1 MAQDIGLLLRGLG
14 AAVSNQVPQFRQELA
29 QRREDE
35 YQQQQRQQLEQQRA
49 RQAQMQD
56 FEMMQQLQSAAF
68 QDAQALSELLKPGV
82 MNIEGALSLLEDR
95 QNLIGQIGIN
105 IPNDPTPMLYESLRR
120 AAVGDTNALNTA
132 RNMAGALTAQGVSR
146 GVLKLPE
153 AKAATPIAA
162 ANVMETTQGAMVPML
177 QPDGTIKTVPV
188 PASLAPKP
196 DTTFQTEQ
204 SEARS
209 SIRSNVTDINNKL
222 STITSSYEK
231 INSLLPEMK
240 AGNRAAI
247 NAALMNV
254 ARLVSPEAVNE
265 SDVRRYSGA
274 ENELAVL
281 YNFLDG
287 QGVNMD
293 QMLQIVD
300 PLNPRTFNPD
310 TLMGVARSIT
320 GASIPSLMN
329 RMEDQRNI
337 AKEYNLSPQFVSSFL
352 SPNSATMKSV
362 QQIMQSI
369 SGQQRGASQNRAQA
383 VTFGS
388 MQEAENA
395 VNIGAVPVGS
405 MVNIVDA
412 NGRIIDSFEV
422 IP

>member
-146 GVLKLPE
+146 GILKLPE

-196 DTTFQTEQ
+196 DTLFQTEQ

>member
-14 AAVSNQVPQFRQELA
+14 AAVTNQVPQFRQELA
-29 QRREDE
+29 QR
-35 YQQQQRQQLEQQRA
+35 QQQQELERQRA
-49 RQAQMQD
+49 REAQMQD
-56 FEMMQQLQSAAF
+56 FEMMQQIQNTTF
-68 QDAQALSELLKPGV
+68 QDAQAVLELLKPGV

-95 QNLIGQIGIN
+95 QDLIGRIGIS
-105 IPNDPTPMLYESLRR
+105 IPNDPIPMIYENLRR
-120 AAVGDTNALNTA
+120 AEVGDTNALNTA
-132 RNMAGALTAQGVSR
+132 RNMSGALTFQGVSR

-162 ANVMETTQGAMVPML
+162 ANVMETTQGPMVPML

-369 SGQQRGASQNRAQA
+369 SGQQRGAPQGRAQA

-412 NGRIIDSFEV
+412 NGRIVDSFEV

>member
-146 GVLKLPE
+146 GILKLPE

>member
-14 AAVSNQVPQFRQELA
+14 AAVTNQVPQFRQELA
-29 QRREDE
+29 QR
-35 YQQQQRQQLEQQRA
+35 QQQQELERQRA
-49 RQAQMQD
+49 REAQMQD
-56 FEMMQQLQSAAF
+56 FEMMQQIQNTTF
-68 QDAQALSELLKPGV
+68 QDAQAVLELLKPGV

-95 QNLIGQIGIN
+95 QDLIDRIGIS
-105 IPNDPTPMLYESLRR
+105 IPNDPIPMIYENLRR
-120 AAVGDTNALNTA
+120 AEVGDTNALNTA
-132 RNMAGALTAQGVSR
+132 RNMSGALTFQGVSR

-162 ANVMETTQGAMVPML
+162 ANVMETTQGPMVPMF

-369 SGQQRGASQNRAQA
+369 SGQQRGAPQGRAQA

>member
-146 GVLKLPE
+146 GILKLPE

-196 DTTFQTEQ
+196 DTTFQIEQ